1 MKLLKDLFC
10 AVDNWLDSGFCC
22 INEVHPR
29 VQLVGG
35 VTLWFVVILKSFQC
49 PGQQDP
55 APADFFLFYSSS
67 IKIKRAPPL
76 HSSLQYGLLQLLN
89 DIYPQTN

>member
-55 APADFFLFYSSS
+55 APADFFLFYSPS
-67 IKIKRAPPL
+67 IKIKRASSSAPL
-76 HSSLQYGLLQLLN
+76 EFTVR
-89 DIYPQTN
+89 PFAAA